1 MKRVSPITEIL
12 WEDREEG
19 NSVEISVHF
28 MTVCDSQWGH
38 SVLTTNTIF
47 TLVSPLALT
56 GERAIDLF
64 GLRSVEWIGVQ
75 EYCLYSQ
82 RATNAGTSTI
92 QSSQSNSFNDFIKR
106 VMHNFSF
113 DIILDRVVSYCY
125 VSQEKVSLFFL
136 LTLKCF
142 LNVRYVMRTI
152 FQEEQG
158 RGVM

>member
-92 QSSQSNSFNDFIKR
+92 KSIDTIKN
-106 VMHNFSF
+106 VHIFSF
-113 DIILDRVVSYCY
+113 DII
-125 VSQEKVSLFFL
+125 F
-136 LTLKCF
+136 
-142 LNVRYVMRTI
+142 N
-152 FQEEQG
+152 
-158 RGVM
+158 

>member
-28 MTVCDSQWGH
+28 MTMSDSQWGH

-47 TLVSPLALT
+47 TLVSPLALP
-56 GERAIDLF
+56 GKRAIDLF
-64 GLRSVEWIGVQ
+64 GIHSVEWIGVQ

-82 RATNAGTSTI
+82 RATNTGTSTI
-92 QSSQSNSFNDFIKR
+92 QSSQSDGFNDFIKR

-113 DIILDRVVSYCY
+113 DIII
-125 VSQEKVSLFFL
+125 
-136 LTLKCF
+136 
-142 LNVRYVMRTI
+142 N
-152 FQEEQG
+152 
-158 RGVM
+158 